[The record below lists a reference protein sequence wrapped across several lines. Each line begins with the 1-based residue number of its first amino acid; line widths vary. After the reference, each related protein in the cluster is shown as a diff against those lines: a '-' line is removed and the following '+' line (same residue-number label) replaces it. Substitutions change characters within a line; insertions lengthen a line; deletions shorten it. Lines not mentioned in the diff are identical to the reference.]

1 MPEHNCEFGSAFPVR
16 FLPLESVKLYDSEGN
31 EVLCKCG
38 KPASTAIMGKEA
50 FIARCNECMYG
61 A

>member
-38 KPASTAIMGKEA
+38 KLATTEIFGIKTCL
-50 FIARCNECMYG
+50 FLCDECMYG
-61 A
+61 E